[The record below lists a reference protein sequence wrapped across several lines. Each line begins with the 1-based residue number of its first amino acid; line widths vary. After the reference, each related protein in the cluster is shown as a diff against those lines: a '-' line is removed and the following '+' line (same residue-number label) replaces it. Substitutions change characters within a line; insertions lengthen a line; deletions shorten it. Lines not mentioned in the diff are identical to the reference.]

1 MAQVASLSKTSRK
14 HCACAWALQR
24 LSEHSRLSLAPK
36 LQHLQVEHAGAQD
49 LSASVA
55 DSQTLRVLKQT
66 HKLSSHQSRAS
77 ALQCMGKN
85 AFKRLRP
92 SRRSF
97 KSLDMLVS
105 ESSPNS
111 LSTETLA
118 TLYDPCCGPAT
129 TGRRAKT
136 PRTGPHPTCYDV
148 LYIMLY
154 HTRFYYVTPCHTTS
168 TTVHYITVIHTISCY
183 IMLDPVGKRLG
194 MWRSARAFDGTTE
207 ENATGKKV

>member
-154 HTRFYYVTPCHTTS
+154 HTRFYCHTMSYYVYYS
-168 TTVHYITVIHTISCY
+168 TLYYSYTYY
-183 IMLDPVGKRLG
+183 IMLYY
-194 MWRSARAFDGTTE
+194 A
-207 ENATGKKV
+207 